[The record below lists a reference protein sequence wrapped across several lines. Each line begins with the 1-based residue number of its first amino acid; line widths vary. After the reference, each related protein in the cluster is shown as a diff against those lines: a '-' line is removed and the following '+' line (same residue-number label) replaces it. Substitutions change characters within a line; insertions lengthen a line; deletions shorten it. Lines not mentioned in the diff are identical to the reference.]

1 MFLTLFLLA
10 LGHLRFLSKQRS
22 EDPKLKQWVWQVGM
36 VVKAPML
43 GNKKAPVLVNKK
55 TVLEGIQETYLSH
68 GSFPTIVKIICRG
81 LKKSLFPYIHI
92 DKIFQF

>member
-43 GNKKAPVLVNKK
+43 GNRKAPVLVNKK
-55 TVLEGIQETYLSH
+55 TILEGIQETYLSH
-68 GSFPTIVKIICRG
+68 GSLPTIVKIIW
-81 LKKSLFPYIHI
+81 LKLRNWWLVRKES
-92 DKIFQF
+92 QNQ